1 MNWATP
7 LEQWWAD
14 RVRDLMLKPC
24 NAYIQIRKMHTDLQL
39 QLPAEIFN
47 TGIDMGYSMMGYGND
62 KSKGT
67 QLKRNYFN
75 EIELAKA
82 RDKFKERLE
91 AKGHKKNQSCISA
104 QMGSEKKKGDTQGFC
119 MQTITINY
127 LAKDMKRDGKTS
139 LYIDL
144 YYRTTEFVQ
153 KFLADLKFLHN
164 EVIPFILEGID
175 IPLTGIRFYFST
187 AYISLMYFPV
197 WYRNE
202 SILKNLKDL
211 EEVDYK
217 YWKQVLGAAER
228 LMIAETN
235 YNYQTRRKQHEY
247 FQKHSLLNV
256 PQKELKILHR
266 YITNKRAKVLC
277 EST

>member
-1 MNWATP
+1 MSWNTP

-14 RVRDLMLKPC
+14 RARDLMLEPC
-24 NAYIQIRKMHTDLQL
+24 NAYVQIRKMHTNLKL
-39 QLPAEIFN
+39 ELPAEIFN

-75 EIELAKA
+75 EEELTKA
-82 RDKFKERLE
+82 REKFKERIA
-91 AKGHKKNQSCISA
+91 AKGHKRVQSCISA

-127 LAKDMKRDGKTS
+127 IAKDLKRDGKPS

-144 YYRTTEFVQ
+144 YYRTTEFIQ
-153 KFLADLKFLHN
+153 KFLADLKFLHD
-164 EVIPFILEGID
+164 EVIPFILDGID
-175 IPLTGIRFYFST
+175 IPLTGIRFLFST
-187 AYISLMYFPV
+187 AYVSLMYFPV

-202 SILKNLKDL
+202 SMLKQLKQL
-211 EEVDYK
+211 EKVDPK
-217 YWKQVLGAAER
+217 FWKMCLGAGER
-228 LMIAETN
+228 LLVVGTN

-247 FQKHSLLNV
+247 FHKHSV
-256 PQKELKILHR
+256 PNISLKELKILNK
-266 YITNKRAKVLC
+266 YITIKRASLK
-277 EST
+277 